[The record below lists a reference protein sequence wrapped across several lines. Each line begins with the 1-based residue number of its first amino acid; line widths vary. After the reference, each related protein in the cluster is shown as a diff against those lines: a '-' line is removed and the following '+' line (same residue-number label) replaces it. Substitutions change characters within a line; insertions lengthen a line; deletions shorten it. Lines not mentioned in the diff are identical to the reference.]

1 MSYVGPAPASS
12 VIGTT
17 DIGDN
22 VITSPKLATT
32 FFTGATDIGANIAD
46 ADLFLMDD
54 GAGGTIRKSAASRI
68 KTYAG
73 TDLTDIADGSASAPS
88 IANSGDTNTGVY
100 FPAADTV
107 GVVTGG
113 TEQFRFGSNPIPG
126 GGKNLVQNG
135 AMTVNQRGSVAVAAD
150 NTGTVDRYL
159 ARLIGSG
166 AGRFTVTQDTTV
178 PSGEGFGYSLKVDIT
193 TDDSSISGSEYYG
206 IAHTIEAQ
214 NLQQLN
220 FNNAASESLTL
231 TFWARA
237 KKAGLHGGAVYNN
250 DANRSLVF
258 SWTAVSDEWQKVTV
272 PVPAET
278 SAGTINNDTG
288 AGLSIFWGL
297 GAGAYLASDTDAW
310 VAGAFLQVT
319 SAVNDLDSTSNDFYL
334 TGVQL
339 EIGSVAT
346 SFAHEDFGTTL
357 QKCQRY
363 YERISYDSVADEIVT
378 VSYLYSTSVNQGIA
392 YYLEKR
398 ATPTITL
405 TAGGTFKGRS
415 GSSGFTAGTSNATGN
430 VGKRSCLFQLT
441 ASSAPW
447 TVGQGGDIRRD
458 GTDVAYI
465 EISAEL

>member
-1 MSYVGPAPASS
+1 MS
-12 VIGTT
+12 I
-17 DIGDN
+17 N
-22 VITSPKLATT
+22 
-32 FFTGATDIGANIAD
+32 
-46 ADLFLMDD
+46 
-54 GAGGTIRKSAASRI
+54 R
-68 KTYAG
+68 
-73 TDLTDIADGSASAPS
+73 S
-88 IANSGDTNTGVY
+88 IAELLRSHSTIPVV
-100 FPAADTV
+100 AA
-107 GVVTGG
+107 
-113 TEQFRFGSNPIPG
+113 P
-126 GGKNLVQNG
+126 GKNLVQNG

-178 PSGEGFGYSLKVDIT
+178 PSGEGFAYSLKVDVT
-193 TDDSSISGSEYYG
+193 TIDSSISGSEYYG

-220 FNNAASESLTL
+220 FNNANAEALTL

-237 KKAGLHGGAVYNN
+237 KKAGLHGGAIYNN

-258 SWTAVSDEWQKVTV
+258 SWTAVADTWQKVTV

-310 VAGAFLQVT
+310 AAGAFLQVT

-346 SFAHEDFGTTL
+346 SFAHEDIGTTL
-357 QKCQRY
+357 WKCYRYLWRFQANNASGQKNMLTGYTRNTNSCRFSCPMPT
-363 YERISYDSVADEIVT
+363 EMRAVPTFVA
-378 VSYLYSTSVNQGIA
+378 
-392 YYLEKR
+392 
-398 ATPTITL
+398 
-405 TAGGTFKGRS
+405 
-415 GSSGFTAGTSNATGN
+415 SSGTTSDVYDGVTQTATDTIAIQAFSPGGGQLAIGFGQDGVAGNAINWLADNGETFDFTA
-430 VGKRSCLFQLT
+430 
-441 ASSAPW
+441 
-447 TVGQGGDIRRD
+447 
-458 GTDVAYI
+458 
-465 EISAEL
+465 EL

>member
-1 MSYVGPAPASS
+1 MTADTFTAAASS
-12 VIGTT
+12 IVA
-17 DIGDN
+17 
-22 VITSPKLATT
+22 L
-32 FFTGATDIGANIAD
+32 
-46 ADLFLMDD
+46 DD
-54 GAGGTIRKSAASRI
+54 GAVGAPALTNTG
-68 KTYAG
+68 
-73 TDLTDIADGSASAPS
+73 DL
-88 IANSGDTNTGVY
+88 NTGVY

-126 GGKNLVQNG
+126 GEKNLVQNG

-150 NTGTVDRYL
+150 STGTVDRYMG
-159 ARLIGSG
+159 RLIGGG

-178 PSGEGFGYSLKVDIT
+178 PDGQGFGYSLKVDIT

-214 NLQQLN
+214 NLQHLN

-258 SWTAVSDEWQKVTV
+258 SWTAVADTWQKVTV

-288 AGLSIFWGL
+288 AGLTIFWGL

-310 VAGAFLQVT
+310 VAGAKLQVT

-339 EIGSVAT
+339 EIGDVAT
-346 SFAHEDFGTTL
+346 DFAHEDIGTTL
-357 QKCQRY
+357 NKCYRY
-363 YERISYDSVADEIVT
+363 FEKQSYDSATFAAVGFSNT
-378 VSYLYSTSVNQGIA
+378 TTSHQMA
-392 YYLEKR
+392 LQFTEKR
-398 ATPTITL
+398 ASDPTIAVS
-405 TAGGTFKGRS
+405 TASQWEVNRS
-415 GSSGFTAGTSNATGN
+415 GVDQQCTGLAGQDASK
-430 VGKRSCLFQLT
+430 VGMTLI
-441 ASSAPW
+441 A
-447 TVGQGGDIRRD
+447 
-458 GTDVAYI
+458 DVASGLIAGEAAVIRSNNSANYI
-465 EISAEL
+465 TISSEL